1 MTTDSSDHSAQS
13 ELNCPEKHLGTKLS
27 ETKILCLTWDKQ
39 KDTFEIC
46 TPIYSQRL
54 TESNVLKAIS
64 IYHTLGFISLVL
76 LKGKILFQNL
86 CNMKI
91 G

>member
-46 TPIYSQRL
+46 IPIYSQRL